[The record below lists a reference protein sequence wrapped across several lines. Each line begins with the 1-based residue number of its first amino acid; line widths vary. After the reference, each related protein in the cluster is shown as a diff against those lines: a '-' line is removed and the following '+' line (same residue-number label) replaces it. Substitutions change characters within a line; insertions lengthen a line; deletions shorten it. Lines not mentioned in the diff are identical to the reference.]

1 MDKDS
6 EILAGADSDVAASTQ
21 DVDLQNMSIED
32 MRRVRNPVLREVLLA
47 AKEQLQQELSSSYVS
62 HNQHGNH
69 TNNNAIQ

>member
-6 EILAGADSDVAASTQ
+6 EILASTDSDVTSSVQ
-21 DVDLQNMSIED
+21 DVDLQNMSIDD
-32 MRRVRNPVLREVLLA
+32 MRRVRNPVLRGILLA

-69 TNNNAIQ
+69 TNSAG